1 VISAFSTTGL
11 STGITAD
18 MQPWHHLVLVCLM
31 FLGRLGPITLGT
43 GLAMRDRQRLYRR
56 PEAAVVIG

>member
-1 VISAFSTTGL
+1 
-11 STGITAD
+11 
-18 MQPWHHLVLVCLM
+18 MQPWHQLVLVALM